1 MTDAAQ
7 IDPVPRGDQPARP
20 PLPAA
25 LQSWARWLDWLAPD
39 QQQAVGDLLRRLHPA
54 LGAYRGPVQRGG
66 DSVAGVDE
74 LRRRGPYHRLLLS
87 EWAVADA
94 ASEEFLRRASSGEH
108 LFLSPRHETPRAD
121 AGIVAVFDGGPSQL
135 GAPRLA
141 QVALWIL
148 LAQRA
153 EAAGVGF
160 AWGALDAPGA
170 LHPADSVEAL
180 RRFLAG
186 RTFTRPAADLRDRW
200 HASLIA
206 AEIAHG
212 ERWLVGGEDDPRFSH
227 RVRLQRDLAGQLRM
241 TIDSPA
247 GRRGL
252 DVLLPSAAPAQ
263 RLLRGEFGYVA
274 KPQRLPEAV
283 AGRLSLQQP
292 PLIGHDKRRIA
303 VPLVDGRQLM
313 IRTLPSRSSYSKK
326 KAVRDILGQR
336 CPEGQQVLC
345 MTMSGKK
352 VAGLLASDMH
362 LHFWPHRHFRSGPRP
377 PADRFSLPIGQPRW
391 LPCEWF
397 NSGGEA
403 QHFYV
408 VDRNHQLLSW
418 TSETRDD
425 GKQRDGEPALIDT
438 TVLAIARIDDHR
450 LLYLRHQGVRATLY
464 LLERGNAVG
473 IMLMTCPRT
482 SPPGGT
488 TRGLLAYGA
497 FDGSDHRAVAAHPV
511 SAEAGAWQVWSAA
524 VPARHGT
531 RAPDVRSEQIRVGEG
546 WKVHGLC
553 LMPGSWTA
561 ALVAVSPDR
570 RRLCAIG
577 PSTVEVL
584 YASEAPITTVSTS
597 VDGTLIAL
605 VTERRTLVVLH
616 PEGNDDARVPDSG
629 QGMR

>member
-1 MTDAAQ
+1 MTDAVQ

-94 ASEEFLRRASSGEH
+94 APEEFLRRASSGEH

-186 RTFTRPAADLRDRW
+186 RTFARPAADLRDRW

-252 DVLLPSAAPAQ
+252 DVLLPPAAPAQ

-292 PLIGHDKRRIA
+292 PLIGHDNRRIA
-303 VPLVDGRQLM
+303 VPLVDGRQVM
-313 IRTLPSRSSYSKK
+313 IHKVL
-326 KAVRDILGQR
+326 ARDRHAKHNRPRDVMGPHWPAGLQ
-336 CPEGQQVLC
+336 PVC
-345 MTMSGKK
+345 MTLSGKT
-352 VAGLLASDMH
+352 VAGLLASDTH
-362 LHFWPHRHFRSGPRP
+362 LQFWPNLRFRGGPRP

-397 NSGGEA
+397 NSGGDA
-403 QHFYV
+403 QHFYAI
-408 VDRNHQLLSW
+408 DRNGRLVCW
-418 TSETRDD
+418 RSETRAD
-425 GKQRDGEPALIDT
+425 GKPGDNAPASIDT
-438 TVLAIARIDDHR
+438 SVQAITRVDDQR
-450 LLYLRHQGVRATLY
+450 LLYLRHHGLRASLY
-464 LLERGNAVG
+464 LLERGKSVG
-473 IMLMTCPRT
+473 TVLAACPEA
-482 SPPGGT
+482 SPSGAT
-488 TRGLLAYGA
+488 ARGLLAFGT
-497 FDGSDHRAVAAHPV
+497 FDGSDARAVAAHPT
-511 SAEAGAWQVWSAA
+511 SAGNGTWQVWSAA
-524 VPARHGT
+524 VPTRHGT
-531 RAPDVRSEQIRVGEG
+531 RAPEIRSDTIRVGEG

-561 ALVAVSPDR
+561 ALVAVSPDK

-577 PSTVEVL
+577 ASSVEVL

-597 VDGTLIAL
+597 VDGRLIAL

-616 PEGNDDARVPDSG
+616 PDGNDDARVPDSG